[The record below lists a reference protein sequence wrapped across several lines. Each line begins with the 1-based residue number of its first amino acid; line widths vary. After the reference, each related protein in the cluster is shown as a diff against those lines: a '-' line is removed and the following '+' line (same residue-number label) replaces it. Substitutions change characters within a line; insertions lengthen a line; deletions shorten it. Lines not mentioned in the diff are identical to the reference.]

1 MNNKLQDKRTENNI
15 CPIFNYSKFLMKSA
29 VQQESTEPNNLYYP
43 PGGILIWIIIFLEL
57 ITFAIAMIAMA
68 YYGQQE
74 AVSFHESRLQ
84 LNTTYGLVNTIF
96 LVTSGFFM
104 AASVNE
110 FKKDQFAKARRY
122 TGLAMVLG
130 ILFLLLKSVEY
141 SAKIDAGL
149 TLGYNTFFSFYWLLT
164 LFHVVHVIVGLV
176 ILSFFFIGIKNRST
190 VLEDLEAGAAF
201 WHMCDLIWILL
212 FPVIYLL
219 F

>member
-1 MNNKLQDKRTENNI
+1 MNSE
-15 CPIFNYSKFLMKSA
+15 
-29 VQQESTEPNNLYYP
+29 VQQESAEANNLYYP

-57 ITFAIAMIAMA
+57 ITFGIAMISMA
-68 YYGQQE
+68 YYGRQE

-84 LNTTYGLVNTIF
+84 LSAAYGLVNTIF
-96 LVTSGFFM
+96 LLTSGFFM
-104 AASVNE
+104 AAAVNE
-110 FKKDQFAKARRY
+110 FKNDQFSKARQY

-130 ILFLLLKSVEY
+130 ILFLILKSVEY